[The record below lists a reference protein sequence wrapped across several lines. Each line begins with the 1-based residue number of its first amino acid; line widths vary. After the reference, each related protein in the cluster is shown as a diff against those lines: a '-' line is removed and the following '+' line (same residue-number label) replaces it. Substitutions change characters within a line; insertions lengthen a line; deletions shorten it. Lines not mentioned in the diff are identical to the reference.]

1 MTEALQRFGY
11 AGVGAILF
19 GVLFW
24 GALLIVAPMLLM
36 VDLAFRPY
44 LPNPKDVG
52 GPLDVY
58 TIQNFA
64 KVFLDPLNVW
74 VFWKTI
80 YASILVTVVSL
91 LIGYPLSYILVRAG
105 RSAWIGILMIGL
117 LIPFW
122 VNEILR
128 TFAWQLLLAR
138 YGFIN
143 TVLMGLGL
151 IDDPIQFTN
160 TDFGVQVG
168 LVYAYILFMIFPL
181 YSTMESLDPNQVDA
195 ARDLGA
201 PFWRIHWD
209 IVVPHSKPGIAS
221 GCIVTFM
228 LSAGSYVV
236 PELLGGTRSIW
247 FTKLIYLQFDAI
259 NWNLGS
265 AYGFTLVSLCLV
277 FILLVMAMFR
287 VSLKDIAR

>member
-1 MTEALQRFGY
+1 MSEAIRRFG
-11 AGVGAILF
+11 AGGVAAILT
-19 GVLFW
+19 GVAFW
-24 GALLIVAPMLLM
+24 AIVLIAGPMLLM
-36 VDLAFRPY
+36 VDLAFRPF
-44 LPNPKDVG
+44 LPNPGDVG
-52 GPLDVY
+52 GPLDVH
-58 TIQNFA
+58 TIANFA
-64 KVFLDPLNVW
+64 KVVTDDLNWRVFL
-74 VFWKTI
+74 KTI
-80 YASILVTVVSL
+80 YASITTTIIAL
-91 LIGYPLSYILVRAG
+91 LIGYPLSFILVRSAKSG
-105 RSAWIGILMIGL
+105 RVGILMIGL

-143 TVLMGLGL
+143 TTLTAMGL
-151 IDDPIQFTN
+151 IDEPIQFTN

-168 LVYAYILFMIFPL
+168 LIYAYILFMIFPL

-209 IVVPHSKPGIAS
+209 IVIPHTKPGIAS

-228 LSAGSYVV
+228 LAAGSYIV
-236 PELLGGTRSIW
+236 PELLGGTRAIW
-247 FTKLIYLQFDAI
+247 FTKLIYLQFEAI

-265 AYGFTLVSLCLV
+265 AYGLSLVVLCLA
-277 FILLVMAMFR
+277 FILLMMAVFR

>member
-24 GALLIVAPMLLM
+24 SALLIVAPMLLM

-52 GPLDVY
+52 GPLDIY

-80 YASILVTVVSL
+80 YASILVTVIALV
-91 LIGYPLSYILVRAG
+91 IGYPLSYILVRAG
-105 RSAWIGILMIGL
+105 RTGWVGILMIGL

-143 TVLMGLGL
+143 TVLIGAGLVET
-151 IDDPIQFTN
+151 PIQFTN

-201 PFWRIHWD
+201 PWWRIHWD
-209 IVVPHSKPGIAS
+209 IVIPHSKPGIAS

-228 LSAGSYVV
+228 LAAGSYVV

-265 AYGFTLVSLCLV
+265 AYGFTLVALCLV
-277 FILLVMAMFR
+277 FILLVMALFR
-287 VSLKDIAR
+287 VSLKDIAK

>member
-1 MTEALQRFGY
+1 MSEAIRRFG
-11 AGVGAILF
+11 AGGVAAILT
-19 GVLFW
+19 GVAFW
-24 GALLIVAPMLLM
+24 AIMLIAGPMLLM
-36 VDLAFRPY
+36 VDLAFRPF
-44 LPNPKDVG
+44 LPNPGDVG

-58 TIQNFA
+58 TIANFA
-64 KVFLDPLNVW
+64 KVVMDDLNWRVFL
-74 VFWKTI
+74 KTI
-80 YASILVTVVSL
+80 YASISTTVIAL
-91 LIGYPLSYILVRAG
+91 LIGYPLSFILVR
-105 RSAWIGILMIGL
+105 SAKSGWVGILMIGL

-143 TVLMGLGL
+143 TMLTAMGL

-168 LVYAYILFMIFPL
+168 LIYAYILFMIFPL

-209 IVVPHSKPGIAS
+209 IVIPHSKPGIAS

-228 LSAGSYVV
+228 LAAGSYIV
-236 PELLGGTRSIW
+236 PELLGGTRAIW
-247 FTKLIYLQFDAI
+247 FTKLIYLQFEAI

-265 AYGFTLVSLCLV
+265 AYGLSLVVLCLV
-277 FILLVMAMFR
+277 FILLMMAVFR

>member
-1 MTEALQRFGY
+1 MSEALQRFGY

-44 LPNPKDVG
+44 LPDPKDVG

-58 TIQNFA
+58 TFYNFT

-80 YASILVTVVSL
+80 YASILVTVISL

-105 RSAWIGILMIGL
+105 RSAWVGILMIGL

-143 TVLMGLGL
+143 TVLMGAGL
-151 IDDPIQFTN
+151 IDAPIQFTN
-160 TDFGVQVG
+160 SDFGVQVG

-201 PFWRIHWD
+201 PAWRIHWD
-209 IVVPHSKPGIAS
+209 IVIPHSKPGIAS
-221 GCIVTFM
+221 GCIVSFM

-265 AYGFTLVSLCLV
+265 AYGFTLVALCLA
-277 FILLVMAMFR
+277 FILLVMALFR

>member
-1 MTEALQRFGY
+1 MKEALQRFGA

-19 GVLFW
+19 GMAFW
-24 GALLIVAPMLLM
+24 AIMLIAGPMLLM

-44 LPNPKDVG
+44 LPNPADVG
-52 GPLDVY
+52 GPKDVY
-58 TIQNFA
+58 TVANFA
-64 KVFLDPLNVW
+64 KVFFDELNW
-74 VFWKTI
+74 RVFVKTM
-80 YASILVTVVSL
+80 YSSILVTIVSL
-91 LIGYPLSYILVRAG
+91 LIGYPLSFILVRAG
-105 RSAWIGILMIGL
+105 KSGWVGILMIGL

-143 TVLMGLGL
+143 TMLINAGL
-151 IDDPIQFTN
+151 IDTPIAFTN

-209 IVVPHSKPGIAS
+209 IVIPHSKPGIAS

-228 LSAGSYVV
+228 LAAGSYIV
-236 PELLGGTRSIW
+236 PELLGGTRAIW

-259 NWNLGS
+259 NWNLGA
-265 AYGFTLVSLCLV
+265 AYAFSLVVMCLV
-277 FILLVMAMFR
+277 FILLMMAVFR
-287 VSLKDIAR
+287 VSLKDIAK

>member
-1 MTEALQRFGY
+1 MSDAIQRFGRS
-11 AGVGAILF
+11 GVAAILI
-19 GVLFW
+19 GVAFW
-24 GALLIVAPMLLM
+24 ALMLIVGPMLLM
-36 VDLAFRPY
+36 IDMAFHPY

-52 GPLDVY
+52 GSLDVY
-58 TIQNFA
+58 TVANFI
-64 KVFLDPLNVW
+64 KVFAEPDYVW
-74 VFWKTI
+74 VFVKTI
-80 YASILVTVVSL
+80 NASILVTVIAL
-91 LIGYPLSYILVRAG
+91 LIGYPLAYILVRAG
-105 RSAWIGILMIGL
+105 TSAWIGILMIGL

-143 TVLMGLGL
+143 TVLTAMGL
-151 IDDPIQFTN
+151 ITVPIQFTN
-160 TDFGVQVG
+160 SDFGVLVG
-168 LVYAYILFMIFPL
+168 LVYAYILFMVFPL

-209 IVVPHSKPGIAS
+209 IVIPHTKPGIAS

-228 LSAGSYVV
+228 LAAGSYVV

-265 AYGFTLVSLCLV
+265 AFGFTLVALCLV
-277 FILLVMAMFR
+277 FILAMMALFR
-287 VSLKDIAR
+287 VSLKDIAK

>member
-1 MTEALQRFGY
+1 VSEAIRRFG
-11 AGVGAILF
+11 AGGVAAILT
-19 GVLFW
+19 GVAFW
-24 GALLIVAPMLLM
+24 AIMLIAGPMLLM

-44 LPNPKDVG
+44 LPNPADVG
-52 GPLDVY
+52 GPLDVH
-58 TIQNFA
+58 TVGNFA
-64 KVFLDPLNVW
+64 KVFLDDLNW
-74 VFWKTI
+74 RVFLKTI
-80 YASILVTVVSL
+80 YASIMVTVISL
-91 LIGYPLSYILVRAG
+91 LIGYPLSFILVR
-105 RSAWIGILMIGL
+105 SAKSGWVGILMIGL

-143 TVLMGLGL
+143 TTLTAMGL
-151 IDDPIQFTN
+151 IDEPIQFTN
-160 TDFGVQVG
+160 TDFGVQIG
-168 LVYAYILFMIFPL
+168 LIYAYILFMIFPL

-209 IVVPHSKPGIAS
+209 IVIPHSKPGIAS

-228 LSAGSYVV
+228 LAAGSYVV
-236 PELLGGTRSIW
+236 PELLGGTRAIW
-247 FTKLIYLQFDAI
+247 FTKLIYLQFEAI
-259 NWNLGS
+259 NWNLAS
-265 AYGFTLVSLCLV
+265 AYGFTLVVLCLL
-277 FILLVMAMFR
+277 FILLMMAVFR

>member
-1 MTEALQRFGY
+1 VKEALQRFG
-11 AGVGAILF
+11 ALGVGAILF
-19 GVLFW
+19 GVAFW
-24 GALLIVAPMLLM
+24 AIMLIAGPMLLM

-44 LPNPKDVG
+44 LPNPADLG
-52 GPLDVY
+52 GPKDVY
-58 TIQNFA
+58 TLANFA
-64 KVFLDPLNVW
+64 KVFLDDLNW
-74 VFWKTI
+74 RVFTKTM
-80 YASILVTVVSL
+80 YSSIVVTVVSL
-91 LIGYPLSYILVRAG
+91 LIAYPVSFILVRAG
-105 RSAWIGILMIGL
+105 KTGWVGILMIGL

-143 TVLMGLGL
+143 TTLMALGV
-151 IDDPIQFTN
+151 IDTPIAFTN
-160 TDFGVQVG
+160 TDFGVQIG
-168 LVYAYILFMIFPL
+168 LIYAYILFMIFPL

-209 IVVPHSKPGIAS
+209 IVIPHSKPGIAS

-228 LSAGSYVV
+228 LAAGSYVV
-236 PELLGGTRSIW
+236 PELLGGTRAIW

-265 AYGFTLVSLCLV
+265 AYAFSLVVMCLL
-277 FILLVMAMFR
+277 FILLMMALFR
-287 VSLKDIAR
+287 VSLKDIAK

>member
-1 MTEALQRFGY
+1 MKEALQRFGA

-19 GVLFW
+19 GVAFW
-24 GALLIVAPMLLM
+24 ALMLIAGPMLLM
-36 VDLAFRPY
+36 VDMAFHPY
-44 LPNPKDVG
+44 LPNPADVG
-52 GPLDVY
+52 GPKDVY
-58 TIQNFA
+58 TVANFA
-64 KVFLDPLNVW
+64 KVFTDELNW
-74 VFWKTI
+74 KVFSKTM
-80 YASILVTVVSL
+80 YSSILVTIIAL
-91 LIGYPLSYILVRAG
+91 LIGYPLSFILVRSG
-105 RSAWIGILMIGL
+105 RSGWVGILMIGL

-143 TVLMGLGL
+143 TMLMNLGL
-151 IDDPIQFTN
+151 TDDPIAFTN

-201 PFWRIHWD
+201 PLWRIHWD
-209 IVVPHSKPGIAS
+209 IVIPHSKPGIAS

-228 LSAGSYVV
+228 LAAGSYIV
-236 PELLGGTRSIW
+236 PELLGGTRAIW

-259 NWNLGS
+259 NWNLGA
-265 AYGFTLVSLCLV
+265 AYAFSLVVMCLL
-277 FILLVMAMFR
+277 FILLMMAIFR
-287 VSLKDIAR
+287 VTLKDIAR

>member
-1 MTEALQRFGY
+1 MNEALRRFGY

-24 GALLIVAPMLLM
+24 GVLLIAAPMLLM

-44 LPNPKDVG
+44 LPDPKDVG

-58 TIQNFA
+58 TVQNFA
-64 KVFLDPLNVW
+64 KVFFDPLNVR
-74 VFWKTI
+74 VFLKTI
-80 YASILVTVVSL
+80 YASILVTVISL

-105 RSAWIGILMIGL
+105 QSAWIGILMIGL

-138 YGFIN
+138 YGFFN
-143 TVLMGLGL
+143 TALMAAGM
-151 IDDPIQFTN
+151 IDTPIQFTN
-160 TDFGVQVG
+160 SDFGVMVG
-168 LVYAYILFMIFPL
+168 LVYAYILFMVFPL
-181 YSTMESLDPNQVDA
+181 YSTMESLDQNQVDA
-195 ARDLGA
+195 GRDLGA

-209 IVVPHSKPGIAS
+209 IVIPHSKPGIAS

-265 AYGFTLVSLCLV
+265 AYGFTLVALCLV
-277 FILLVMAMFR
+277 FILLVMALFR